1 MSGPGE
7 DRTHISLAY
16 EASAFTNL
24 ATGPI
29 SSVAWTRTTPLA
41 YETRMQPLHFNA
53 VYKRS

>member
-7 DRTHISLAY
+7 DRTHTSLAY

-29 SSVAWTRTTPLA
+29 SSVAWNRTTPPA
-41 YETRMQPLHFNA
+41 YETGMQPLHFNA
-53 VYKRS
+53 I

>member
-7 DRTHISLAY
+7 DRTHTSLAY

-29 SSVAWTRTTPLA
+29 SSVGPETNRLRLA
-41 YETRMQPLHFNA
+41 YETSEIPYLPLA
-53 VYKRS
+53 I